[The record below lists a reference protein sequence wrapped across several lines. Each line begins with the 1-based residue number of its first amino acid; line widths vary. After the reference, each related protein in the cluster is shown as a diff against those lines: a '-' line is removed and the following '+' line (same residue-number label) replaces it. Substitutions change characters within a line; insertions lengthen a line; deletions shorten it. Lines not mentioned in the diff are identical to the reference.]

1 MFVRPK
7 KSVFRRRTSA
17 PVDAANPLNRFSN
30 AIARDT
36 GAPFVA
42 LPGAG
47 VGLDG
52 VGLRV
57 NISTGRTTPLDVLAQ
72 VPASRATAV

>member
-17 PVDAANPLNRFSN
+17 PGDAANPLNRFSN

-52 VGLRV
+52 V
-57 NISTGRTTPLDVLAQ
+57 AC
-72 VPASRATAV
+72 A